1 MTAVEEPVKS
11 MEEVRAEAEE
21 FGYRYAYGSLFPPLI
36 NSKGQVEA
44 SLADWQIEAHC
55 LRAKRKWEGYAT
67 VEEGE
72 RPREYQGYV
81 AHFMAFVSALWPKF
95 EWNPNAVKIC
105 KEMWVPGRKF
115 LGVAGHASSGKTE
128 AIAYFA
134 VAFFLIDPENTMV
147 IVTSK
152 TVEIAQ
158 KKVWGSVKRAWNQL
172 PENIKVPDE
181 KLPGNLTQKAITY
194 VNRATGKEDTQRG
207 LMLMP
212 GEQNQYRKSADKYQG
227 IKAPNVMVAADE
239 LATLSPAIVETAIS
253 NLTKNPNFIF
263 VGAFNPETHYDA
275 SRRVAMPKAGW
286 GSISERDM
294 EWETEIGYCI
304 RFDGTKSPNVLDP
317 ARPWSGLY
325 NREDLERDL
334 RFYHGDKTAGFW
346 TMVRGFWPP
355 MGIEDAIYSS
365 QEIEMYRGE
374 ATFPGQPKGF
384 VWLQDPIRLAG
395 LDPSYRPGGDK
406 AILYFGLLGRARL
419 TGEKYGD
426 NGPEILLFQYADPLG
441 HLESPGFLI
450 LAEDVTKAQDKPR
463 QVAEA
468 LKREC
473 ERRNIR
479 IENVGIDVTGAAS
492 FGSLVRMVWG
502 DGFLEIDFSHAPS
515 ETPISATDPR
525 TAKERYADRPSELWY
540 SGKYLLWTEQL
551 KGISPELAA
560 DMVNRSFAESNGK
573 VKIESKEKMKE
584 RIGRSPDIGD
594 GAFCVL
600 DVARQRHGLTSV
612 AKAVK
617 TKEQEREGLEDAFT
631 AWARRMNG
639 AALPDLDYSEFQ
651 SS

>member
-1 MTAVEEPVKS
+1 MTDVEEPART
-11 MEEVRAEAEE
+11 MEEIRAEAEE
-21 FGYRYAYGSLFPPLI
+21 MGFRYAYGSLFPPI
-36 NSKGQVEA
+36 SNSKGQIE
-44 SLADWQIEAHC
+44 SPMADWQIEAHC
-55 LRAKRKWEGYAT
+55 LRAKKNWEGCAT

-81 AHFMAFVSALWPKF
+81 AHFMAFVSILWPKF

-105 KEMWVPGRKF
+105 REMWVPGRKF
-115 LGVAGHASSGKTE
+115 LGIAGHASSSKTE
-128 AIAYFA
+128 SLAYFS

-158 KKVWGSVKRAWNQL
+158 KKIWGSVKRAWNQL
-172 PENIKVPDE
+172 SANLGIPEDE
-181 KLPGNLTQKAITY
+181 LPGNATQKAITY
-194 VNRATGKEDTQRG
+194 VDRVTGHEDTQRG

-227 IKAPNVMVAADE
+227 IKAPNVMVSADE

-275 SRRVAMPKAGW
+275 ARKVAMPKAGW

-294 EWETEIGYCI
+294 EWETDLGYCI

-317 ARPWSGLY
+317 SAPWTGLY
-325 NREDLERDL
+325 TRADLERDL

-374 ATFPGQPKGF
+374 AVLPGQDKGF
-384 VWLQDPIRLAG
+384 VWLQDPTRLAG
-395 LDPSYRPGGDK
+395 LDPSYRPGGD
-406 AILYFGLLGRARL
+406 AAVLYFGLLGRARL
-419 TGEKYGD
+419 TGGKWGE
-426 NGPEILLFQYADPLG
+426 NGPEVLLLQYTDPLG
-441 HLESPGFLI
+441 PLESPGFLV

-473 ERRNIR
+473 ERRSIR
-479 IENVGIDVTGAAS
+479 IENVGIDITGAAS

-502 DGFLEIDFSHAPS
+502 DGFLEVDFSQSPS
-515 ETPISATDPR
+515 DTPISDTDPR

-551 KGISPELAA
+551 KGITPELAQ
-560 DMVNRSFAESNGK
+560 DMVSRSYEESGGK
-573 VKIESKEKMKE
+573 VRIESKEKMKL
-584 RIGRSPDIGD
+584 RIGRSPDKAD
-594 GAFCVL
+594 AAFVCL

-612 AKAVK
+612 AKPTK
-617 TKEQEREGLEDAFT
+617 TKEQEKAGLEDAF
-631 AWARRMNG
+631 AAFARRING
-639 AALPDLDYSEFQ
+639 AAQPGLDYSEFYRQ
-651 SS
+651 